1 MEGLILDAPARLTE
15 THRLDHF
22 DSGVASLDDW
32 LRRRAWVNQVSG
44 ASRTY
49 VVSMAGQV
57 VAYYG
62 LAAGALGVN
71 DAPGSLRRNMPDPI
85 PMAILGR
92 LAVDRTWQGRGLG
105 VALLQDAV
113 ERTRA
118 ASAILGIRGLLV
130 HALSEQAKAFYQHY
144 GFVASPTRPLILVLS
159 SQRFPEQ
166 GFSDVGS

>member
-1 MEGLILDAPARLTE
+1 LEGLTLDAPTLLTE
-15 THRLDHF
+15 THRLDRF

-49 VVSMAGQV
+49 VVGMAGQV

-62 LAAGALGVN
+62 LAAGALAVN
-71 DAPGSLRRNMPDPI
+71 DTPGNLRRNMPDPI

-92 LAVDRTWQGRGLG
+92 LAVDRTWQGHGLG
-105 VALLQDAV
+105 VALLRDAV
-113 ERTRA
+113 ERTRS

-144 GFVASPTRPLILVLS
+144 GFVASPTRPLTLVLS
-159 SQRFPEQ
+159 LQRPITAAH
-166 GFSDVGS
+166 

>member
-1 MEGLILDAPARLTE
+1 MEGLILDAPALLTE

-49 VVSMAGQV
+49 VVGMAGQV

-62 LAAGALGVN
+62 LAAGALSVN
-71 DAPGSLRRNMPDPI
+71 YAPGKLRRNMPDPI

-92 LAVDRTWQGRGLG
+92 LAVDRTWQGRGRG

-113 ERTRA
+113 QRALA

-144 GFVASPTRPLILVLS
+144 GFVASPTRPLTLVLS
-159 SQRFPEQ
+159 LQR
-166 GFSDVGS
+166 SITAIT